1 MALTDIVNELQA
13 GIEGET
19 TSRSR
24 VVDGLLDLRLEVADR
39 AHLVALVARILAD
52 VPGKSIVLSEWWSD
66 QLSTIALEAD
76 RQPEQAGL

>member
-39 AHLVALVARILAD
+39 AHLVELVDRILAD

>member
-1 MALTDIVNELQA
+1 MALTDIVNELQD

-19 TSRSR
+19 MSRSR
-24 VVDGLLDLRLEVADR
+24 VVDGLLDLRLEVADQL
-39 AHLVALVARILAD
+39 HLVALVDRILAD

-76 RQPEQAGL
+76 REPEQAGL